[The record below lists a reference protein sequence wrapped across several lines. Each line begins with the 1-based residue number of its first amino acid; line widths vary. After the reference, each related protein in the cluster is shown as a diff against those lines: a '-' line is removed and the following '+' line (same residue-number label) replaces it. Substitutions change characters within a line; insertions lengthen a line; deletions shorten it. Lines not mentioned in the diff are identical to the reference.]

1 MTGSVTAAKA
11 EALAAGSAERSELA
25 ASETDRWDT
34 SARANAR
41 RWLQSKVSSIE
52 TLGASVD
59 DTEESQGCSSP
70 GRGAPLLGLR
80 QIIAEGSERLASRIS
95 PPGRRAAR
103 RARALELTCTLVKD
117 RGPLGLSLHS
127 LPCGGVAVGSSARSA
142 VVRPGDTITEV
153 NGVPVMSVEQAAA
166 ALHAVAPGGDIVI
179 ALIRLEGTKRPSSDH
194 LREDRICL

>member
-1 MTGSVTAAKA
+1 MTDSVVAAKA

-25 ASETDRWDT
+25 ASETVRWDT

-41 RWLQSKVSSIE
+41 RWLQS
-52 TLGASVD
+52 
-59 DTEESQGCSSP
+59 
-70 GRGAPLLGLR
+70 
-80 QIIAEGSERLASRIS
+80 
-95 PPGRRAAR
+95 
-103 RARALELTCTLVKD
+103 KD